1 MSEIKRPWTAGP
13 WEARTDHEYGANGL
27 YPVWYVHT
35 PCNRVGIARQ
45 PAFSETARGEAN
57 ARLISAAPEMAE
69 ALLNFEIKGP
79 DADGLVWLILHGRGT
94 TGKGMLQIGHADTLI
109 AQVAVSLEGDRLAA
123 LRKAG
128 IEGV

>member
-1 MSEIKRPWTAGP
+1 MSEIKRPWTPGP
-13 WEARTDHEYGANGL
+13 WLVDVFTSS
-27 YPVWYVHT
+27 V
-35 PCNRVGIARQ
+35 IAREV
-45 PAFSETARGEAN
+45 PDDGGDIICCEPDAEASADKWHAN

>member
-1 MSEIKRPWTAGP
+1 MSDTKRPWTPGP
-13 WEARTDHEYGANGL
+13 WLTKALTVYSLTDGPNPENIWWARLSTQHNNASHADLA
-27 YPVWYVHT
+27 
-35 PCNRVGIARQ
+35 
-45 PAFSETARGEAN
+45 AN
-57 ARLISAAPEMAE
+57 ASLISVAPDMAE

-128 IEGV
+128 MEGV